1 MSEEKIQHPSS
12 ASRRNFL
19 KVGGAAALGLLV
31 QQAQTQD
38 TFNKEINMDQ
48 LSSAEILDLL
58 EYSVPFAGLQTF
70 MKLPYSRKPED
81 VAAADMVIMG
91 VPFDSGTFNRSG
103 SRLGPRAIREQSY
116 YATAFE
122 PMYPWNYT
130 LREKFKMIDFGDVVS
145 PPGTGAVE
153 TMLEL
158 TEAVA
163 TEVFK
168 AGKSLLTLGG
178 DHTLPIG
185 IVRGAAKQYGPV
197 ALVHIDAHQDSYDAE
212 ELGSDQKIYN
222 HGVFATELVKEGH
235 IDPSKSSQV
244 YIRTIQPASPK
255 GGYDVVYANDALAL
269 APEALA
275 ARVKARVGTMP
286 VYISL
291 DVDGL
296 DPAFTP
302 GNGSPVAGGPSSG
315 EMRRFLKALDGLNV
329 IGADVVEVNPL
340 YDPTQATAIIAATL
354 AVDLLYLMGN
364 ARG

>member
-1 MSEEKIQHPSS
+1 MSEVKTHANS
-12 ASRRNFL
+12 ASRRDFL
-19 KVGGAAALGLLV
+19 KVGSAAALGLLL
-31 QQAQTQD
+31 QAQAQD
-38 TFNKEINMDQ
+38 TLNEEMNMDQ
-48 LSSAEILDLL
+48 LSNADILDLL
-58 EYSVPFAGLQTF
+58 EYTMPFAGLQSF

-81 VAAADMVIMG
+81 IAAADMIVMG

-103 SRLGPRAIREQSY
+103 SRMGTRAIRDQSS
-116 YATAFE
+116 YAAAFE
-122 PMYPWNYT
+122 PMYPWEYSLSET
-130 LREKFKMIDFGDVVS
+130 FKMIDFGDVAP

-158 TEAVA
+158 TEAVSS
-163 TEVFK
+163 ELFK
-168 AGKSLLTLGG
+168 ARKSLLTLGG

-185 IVRGAAKQYGPV
+185 IVRGAAKQYGSV
-197 ALVHIDAHQDSYDAE
+197 ALVHIDAHQDSYDAD
-212 ELGSDQKIYN
+212 ELGGGQKTYN

-255 GGYDVVYANDALAL
+255 GGYDVVYANDALAMG
-269 APEALA
+269 PEALA
-275 ARVKARVGTMP
+275 ARVKARAGTMP

-296 DPAFTP
+296 DPAFAP
-302 GNGSPVAGGPSSG
+302 GNGSPVSGGPSSS

-340 YDPTQATAIIAATL
+340 YDPTQATAITAATL
-354 AVDLLYLMGN
+354 AIDLLHLMGN